1 MPESRPLVRLRREGV
16 ARLAAA
22 GVMSPDHDT
31 MRLLVWA
38 FDAQPFLL
46 PLVTEV
52 GAAQVDR
59 YERALRRRERRE
71 PLQHILGVADF
82 YGLSLAVGVGV
93 FTPRPETE
101 LLVEY
106 VVDHL
111 ERVGLPDADVTDLCS
126 GTGAIALG
134 IQSRLPDA
142 RIVAVEADPL
152 ALEWADRNVT
162 ATGLPVMVFG
172 GDVTDPEALVLVE
185 LRGLVDVV
193 VSNPPYIPTGT
204 AVDAETAGY
213 DPGAALWGGEDGL
226 DLIRRMLPQVA
237 AIAKPGALVVME
249 HDATQGES
257 LPALMRSFETGGRT
271 AFTAVE
277 DHLDLND
284 RPRFVTARRT

>member
-31 MRLLVWA
+31 MRLLAWA
-38 FDAQPFLL
+38 FDVQPLLL
-46 PLVTEV
+46 PVVTEI
-52 GAAQVDR
+52 GPAQVER
-59 YERALRRRERRE
+59 YEQALRRRERRE

-106 VVDHL
+106 VVRYL
-111 ERVGLPDADVTDLCS
+111 EAADLLEADVVDLCAGS
-126 GTGAIALG
+126 GAIALAV
-134 IQSRLPDA
+134 QSRLPDA
-142 RIVAVEADPL
+142 RIIAVEADPL
-152 ALEWADRNVT
+152 ALEWADRNVA

-226 DLIRRMLPQVA
+226 GLIRRMLPQVA
-237 AIAKPGALVVME
+237 AIAKPGALVVLE
-249 HDATQGES
+249 HDDTQGES
-257 LPALMRSFETGGRT
+257 LPALMRSFASSGRA
-271 AFTAVE
+271 AFSAVE

-284 RPRFVTARRT
+284 RPRFATARRT